1 MANSNQP
8 LPVPPEPIPV
18 PIQSIEDIIKYLQL
32 KVSGLKSSNDESV
45 ITYSCIPDP
54 DQNIPECDKM
64 KILDPGPV
72 HAQSMMILNK
82 CSGSSRWTGFTK
94 QRLSEPRGATNKWK
108 AVVIDK
114 DSYGFTIIKRRLS
127 MSSSRRLSSVLAL

>member
-8 LPVPPEPIPV
+8 PPVPPESIPIP
-18 PIQSIEDIIKYLQL
+18 IESIEDSIESLQL
-32 KVSGLKSSNDESV
+32 KVYGVKTPDDRSV

-54 DQNIPECDKM
+54 NQNIPECDKM